1 MWRGFNVDMG
11 GAFFK
16 NTVVGVKSSL
26 WDELIAE
33 AKNSRLIWQRNIRE
47 KIVSDKWVVDGN
59 GIESNW
65 FPKVSNHVFI
75 SHSHADE
82 QLALALAG
90 ALKKWL
96 NIDSFV
102 DSAIWGHFE
111 ELQKLLFNK
120 VVKYG
125 KPKVA
130 EEKFNLW
137 NTVST
142 HVHCM
147 LFKSLIQM
155 IDQCECLIF
164 LNTPSSI
171 PISDIAGKPSTY
183 SPWIYTEI
191 EVSKFLRRRPDPRR
205 PQTPLLKEAF
215 AKDASLEFLVEYP
228 LSINHLTRKTGSEIW
243 NWICAGSKVLNNGS
257 GVGKEYAAFR
267 ALDLLYDN
275 EKRKL

>member
-1 MWRGFNVDMG
+1 MWKGFNVKIKED
-11 GAFFK
+11 FFK
-16 NTVVGVKSSL
+16 DRILASKVTWES
-26 WDELIAE
+26 LIAC
-33 AKNSRLIWQRNIRE
+33 AKKSRGIFHDEIYS
-47 KIVSDKWVVDGN
+47 KITSGVWVLDGA

-96 NIDSFV
+96 KIDSFV

-111 ELQKLLFNK
+111 ELQKALFKK
-120 VVKYG
+120 VVQNRNLAD
-125 KPKVA
+125 A
-130 EEKFNLW
+130 EKLKMW
-137 NTVST
+137 NTVSA

-147 LFKSLIQM
+147 LSKSLIQM

-171 PISDIAGKPSTY
+171 SINDIAGKSATY

-191 EVSKFLRRRPDPRR
+191 EVSRLLRSMPDPRR
-205 PQTPLLKEAF
+205 HRTRFFNESNAM
-215 AKDASLEFLVEYP
+215 DATVECLVEYP
-228 LSINHLTRKTGSEIW
+228 LNLAHLSEKTGQDIW
-243 NWICAGSKVLNNGS
+243 DWICSGHDVLRNSNNMAEDQ
-257 GVGKEYAAFR
+257 VAFR
-267 ALDLLYDN
+267 ALDVLY
-275 EKRKL
+275 KQ